1 MFAKCKEKKL
11 AKAEAKAASDKMAIR
26 KARIIIAVSAVT
38 STVVAVITAVI
49 VAERIIQDMS
59 TRDDWSDSDWG
70 IDDTD
75 LI

>member
-1 MFAKCKEKKL
+1 MFAKCKDKKL
-11 AKAEAKAASDKMAIR
+11 AKAQANGASDKMAIR

-59 TRDDWSDSDWG
+59 TRDDWSDFDWG